1 MIDAALVVLA
11 KSLGRR
17 GRNAKRGVIVIA
29 TLMEMQNL
37 EMCGRNA
44 KCVTKVIATNVTEH
58 HDETEKI
65 H

>member
-1 MIDAALVVLA
+1 MREQRLSLIKRKQHVL
-11 KSLGRR
+11 
-17 GRNAKRGVIVIA
+17 
-29 TLMEMQNL
+29 LMEMENL